1 MKLLFIVLNKV
12 EKLDELL
19 ENLGNNGY
27 TEATIINS
35 TGMMHELLSHD
46 DLGFIG
52 TIRQLLDPKRKE
64 NRTIYMIV
72 KDESVDKIIEIVDEV
87 VGGIDNPDTGIIF
100 TVPVDLIRGV
110 KILWYF

>member
-12 EKLDELL
+12 EVLDKLL
-19 ENLGNNGY
+19 EKLGENGF

-35 TGMMHELLSHD
+35 AGMAHELLSHD

-52 TIRQLLDPKRKE
+52 SFRQLLNPHRKE
-64 NRTIYMIV
+64 NKTIYMVI
-72 KDESVDKIIEIVDEV
+72 KDESVDKVIEIVDKA

-100 TVPVDLIRGV
+100 TVPVDLIRGANIV
-110 KILWYF
+110 